1 MSSDD
6 VGTTSGRHTAA
17 VHVGTPTPYTQDDW
31 VKTKVY
37 FHGFADVPSTTERVM
52 SPPFNWLGREWCL
65 ALYPRGRKKSSGFVD
80 GSMSLYLHL
89 LSDTSVEIECGCA
102 INDFIG
108 TPNRK
113 FMHAFSGK
121 DANGWG
127 KFMQHEK
134 ALLCLVNGALVIE
147 VRMKPVKTA
156 TPFVPE
162 NPSEQISIKN
172 YFMDEKYADI
182 LFEVRREHVQVGAK
196 RRREKTLPT
205 KFYAHRMILDK
216 AAPQLAELCNMAK
229 ITSPS
234 VVEIHNTCPDR
245 FKEMLLYLYGCKI
258 PGFGNDISHTKD
270 IIELAD
276 KYGVISLKLEAEA
289 LYVSSLPLTVD
300 NVMEHL
306 SYAEAKNCAYLK
318 EKALDFIVK
327 NTAEITKRKM
337 LTTTT
342 EGPSISDI
350 LAAVARAQA
359 EKEDAKD
366 FSTMSIS
373 ELRRNAYNKD
383 LSVDGS
389 REMLIS
395 ALESSAYVT
404 PPK

>member
-31 VKTKVY
+31 VKTNVY
-37 FHGFADVPSTTERVM
+37 FHGFADVPSTTELVH
-52 SPPFNWLGREWCL
+52 SPYFYCLGHEWFL
-65 ALYPRGRKKSSGFVD
+65 ALYPRGNKASKSFEAGRLSC
-80 GSMSLYLHL
+80 YLRHC
-89 LSDTSVEIECGCA
+89 SDASVEIEYGFA

-113 FMHAFSGK
+113 STHAFSDK
-121 DANGWG
+121 DAHGWG
-127 KFMQHEK
+127 KFIQHEK

-147 VRMKPVKTA
+147 VRMKSVKTA

-216 AAPQLAELCNMAK
+216 AAPQLAELCNMDK

-245 FKEMLLYLYGCKI
+245 FNEMLLYLYGCKI
-258 PGFGNDISHTKD
+258 PGFGNDIAHTKD

-276 KYGVISLKLEAEA
+276 KSGVISLKLEAEA
-289 LYVSSLPLTVD
+289 LYVSSLMLTLD

-306 SYAEAKNCAYLK
+306 SFAEAKNCAYLK
-318 EKALDFIVK
+318 EKILDFIVK

-342 EGPSISDI
+342 EGPNISDI

-359 EKEDAKD
+359 EQKDEKD
-366 FSTMSIS
+366 FSIMSIS
-373 ELRRNAYNKD
+373 ELRRNAHKKKLN
-383 LSVDGS
+383 VDGS
-389 REMLIS
+389 REMLRS
-395 ALESSAYVT
+395 ALENST
-404 PPK
+404 K